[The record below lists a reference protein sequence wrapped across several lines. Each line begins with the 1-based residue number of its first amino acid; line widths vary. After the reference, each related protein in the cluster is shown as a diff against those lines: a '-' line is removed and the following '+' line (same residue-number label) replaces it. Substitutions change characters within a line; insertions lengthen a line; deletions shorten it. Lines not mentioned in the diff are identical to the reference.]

1 MTTRK
6 LRKAIAG
13 SSIAAS
19 LLFAAPASASAQ
31 SMQPTQYM
39 EPSYLVHC
47 VDGTISYAGGHQGA
61 CSWHGG
67 VAY

>member
-1 MTTRK
+1 MIVRK
-6 LRKAIAG
+6 LRKPIAG
-13 SSIAAS
+13 SIVAAS
-19 LLFAAPASASAQ
+19 LLFAVPATAPAQ
-31 SMQPTQYM
+31 YMQPTQYM
-39 EPSYLVHC
+39 QASYLVHC